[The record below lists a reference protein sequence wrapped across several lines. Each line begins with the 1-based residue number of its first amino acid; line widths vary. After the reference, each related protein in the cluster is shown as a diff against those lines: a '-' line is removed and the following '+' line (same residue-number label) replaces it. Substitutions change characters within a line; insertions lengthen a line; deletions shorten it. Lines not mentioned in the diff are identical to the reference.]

1 MNADQIAQLEK
12 QVISNLPEEFW
23 EITDQSTKLVKLSDK
38 ILYSGAIFAAVFQL
52 ICLIALIVLPA
63 HKEERNFSP
72 DSHHIDESKFSK
84 KKNK

>member
-12 QVISNLPEEFW
+12 QVITNLPEEFW

-63 HKEERNFSP
+63 LGVPP
-72 DSHHIDESKFSK
+72 DHQKNLLAESKLF
-84 KKNK
+84 